1 MDCHHVFRT
10 VSCYTSL
17 LATLLVAPALQAQTI
32 TATVTTG
39 DQVQPLTQTSLAFS
53 AGNASA
59 YTIVVD
65 PSTSY
70 QTMDGFGASLTDSS
84 AWLISNKLSVTQRN
98 WLMQLL
104 FSPSSGIGLDL
115 LRQPMGASD
124 FSASGNYSYDDM
136 PAGQTDPSL
145 LRFSI
150 AHDTQYII
158 PLLLQAQSYNSNLKI
173 HALPW
178 SPPAWMKTSGSMN
191 GGQIN
196 PSAAA
201 PLANYFVKFIQ
212 AYQAYGLPIYAV
224 SAQNEPENANTSY
237 PTAQVQASDEAN
249 FIADYLGPALVA
261 NSLNTKIFGYEHN
274 WSDTT
279 YPTTLLANSAA
290 YPYLAGTSFHC
301 YGGNPT
307 AQSTVKNAYPGKD
320 IWFTEC
326 TGSGNSAFG
335 NDLKW
340 EASNLLIGATR
351 NWARGITLWNLALDQ
366 NHGPGNGGCA
376 NCRGL
381 VTIDTSV
388 SPATITANAEFY
400 VLAHLARFV
409 MPGAVRI
416 YSNTFGSG
424 SVEDV
429 AFRNPDGS
437 SVLFVLNGS
446 NASQTFTTYWQGGNF
461 NYQLPASSVVTFNWP
476 AGTPTGSGFT
486 TSAWYNILS
495 QNSFSCVDGQTGG
508 NGQPVQQWQ
517 CGSAQYNQ
525 EWQLQAVGGAYYKVL
540 NRSTGRVWDVTGG
553 PLATANGTGIQ
564 QWSYAGGSNQQW
576 QPVALGNGY
585 YQFIARSS
593 GKCLDAGGSTQNGIA
608 MIQNT
613 CSSARS
619 QRFFL
624 TQQP

>member
-1 MDCHHVFRT
+1 M
-10 VSCYTSL
+10 
-17 LATLLVAPALQAQTI
+17 AALLVAPTLQAQTI

-53 AGNASA
+53 SGNASA
-59 YTIVVD
+59 FTIVVD
-65 PSTSY
+65 PATSY

-84 AWLISNKLSVTQRN
+84 AWLITNKLSASQRD
-98 WLMQLL
+98 WLMQML

-136 PAGQTDPSL
+136 PVGQTDPSL
-145 LRFSI
+145 LHFSI

-158 PLLLQAQSYNSNLKI
+158 PLLQQAQSYNSNLKI

-178 SPPAWMKTSGSMN
+178 SPPAWMKANGSMN

-196 PSAAA
+196 ASAAA

-212 AYQAYGLPIYAV
+212 AYQAYGLPIYAI
-224 SAQNEPENANTSY
+224 SAQNEPENSNTAY
-237 PTAQVQASDEAN
+237 PTAQVQASDEAG
-249 FIADYLGPALVA
+249 FIASYLGPALAA

-279 YPTTLLANSAA
+279 YPTTVLANSTA
-290 YPYLAGTSFHC
+290 YSYLAGTSFHC
-301 YGGNPT
+301 YGGGSPS

-326 TGSGNSAFG
+326 TGSGSGSSAFAA
-335 NDLKW
+335 DLKW
-340 EASNLLIGATR
+340 EASNLIIGTTR
-351 NWARGITLWNLALDQ
+351 NWARGVTLWNLALDQ
-366 NHGPGNGGCA
+366 SHGPSNGGCG

-381 VTIDTSV
+381 VTIDTTV
-388 SPATITANAEFY
+388 SPAAITANAEFY
-400 VLAHLARFV
+400 VLAHLAKFV

-437 SVLFVLNGS
+437 TVLFVLNGS
-446 NASQTFTTYWQGGNF
+446 SASQTFTGYWQGGSF
-461 NYQLPASSVVTFNWP
+461 NYSLPASSVVTFNWP
-476 AGTPTGSGFT
+476 AGTPTGSGFS
-486 TSAWYNILS
+486 TSSWYNILS
-495 QNSFSCVDGQTGG
+495 QNSFACVDGQTGG

-540 NRSTGRVWDVTGG
+540 NRSTGGVWDVTGG
-553 PLATANGTGIQ
+553 QTATADGTRIQ
-564 QWSYAGGSNQQW
+564 QWSYTGGSNQQW

-585 YQFIARSS
+585 YQFIARNS
-593 GKCLDAGGSTQNGIA
+593 GKCLDAGSSTQNGVV
-608 MIQNT
+608 MVQNT

-624 TQQP
+624 TRQP